1 MNLEKIARMAGVSRS
16 TVSRVINNHPYV
28 SEDIRQR
35 VLAVIEREGFQPNA
49 AARMLVRQKTDVIA
63 VIAPQGLGAVLSE
76 GYFPILITA
85 ISSTISQADYAMS
98 LWAGTTTEE
107 SQRMY
112 KRILGYKL
120 MDGALLI
127 SAVEG
132 DPLPQ
137 RLIER
142 KMPLVIIGPSS
153 IPEISTVDVDNV
165 QAARTATEHLIRLG
179 KRRIAHIKG
188 QMSIFATRER
198 FRGYREALE
207 GGGLPYDPELVIDG
221 DFSELSGSV
230 AAQKLIPRQVDG
242 VFASNDQMAIG
253 FVRAALERG
262 LSLPGDVSV
271 VGFDD
276 LPIASTFM
284 PSLTTMRQ
292 PIREIGV
299 TATRML
305 LGIVD
310 GSITEPQHMMLTT
323 ELVVRQT

>member
-1 MNLEKIARMAGVSRS
+1 
-16 TVSRVINNHPYV
+16 
-28 SEDIRQR
+28 
-35 VLAVIEREGFQPNA
+35 
-49 AARMLVRQKTDVIA
+49 
-63 VIAPQGLGAVLSE
+63 
-76 GYFPILITA
+76 
-85 ISSTISQADYAMS
+85 
-98 LWAGTTTEE
+98 
-107 SQRMY
+107 
-112 KRILGYKL
+112 
-120 MDGALLI
+120 
-127 SAVEG
+127 
-132 DPLPQ
+132 
-137 RLIER
+137 
-142 KMPLVIIGPSS
+142 MPLVIIGPSS